1 MILYSTP
8 PITFTYLIKQL
19 KKASNAKTYLLLK
32 DIFPQNAVDLD
43 LLKMGGILYKYFR
56 KKEKILYNIS
66 DYIGCMSPANLN
78 YVLDKN
84 PEIDKK
90 KLEVNPNS
98 IDVKENVLKFNSDL
112 YNKYKIPKNKVIF
125 IFGGNLGIPQGID
138 YLKANIEYCKSIKD
152 AFFLIIGD
160 GTEYNKL
167 RNWIRTSETPNVV
180 LIKELPKSEYDD
192 IIKLSHVGLIF
203 LNPHFTIP
211 NFPSRI
217 LTYMQNRLP
226 VICAT
231 DLVTD
236 IGEIVVNNNFGFKCL
251 TSDKKSFFD
260 HLPKTAFALS
270 NIDDKNGPVLLQ
282 NTVAKKCTYALKS
295 YADYKAQIL
304 ESQLSGLLLK
314 INGHEVW
321 VKLIGTFNAYNLL
334 AIYGTAIEL
343 GMESLEALRLL
354 SELESVSGRFQYIV
368 SAANITAIVDYAHT
382 PDALENVL
390 KTINDIRTK
399 NEQLITVV
407 GCGGNRDKTKRPIM
421 GGIASDLSDKAIL
434 TSDNPRNEDAEVIIS
449 EMEQGVAPQ
458 NFKRILSITDRKQA
472 IKTACQLAQPNDII
486 LIAGK
491 GHETYQ
497 EINGVRHDFDDM
509 KIVKELLEQ
518 LHK

>member
-1 MILYSTP
+1 VSI
-8 PITFTYLIKQL
+8 
-19 KKASNAKTYLLLK
+19 LK
-32 DIFPQNAVDLD
+32 DI
-43 LLKMGGILYKYFR
+43 LYKVAIEAVKGSTEITIGKIDFDSR
-56 KKEKILYNIS
+56 KIVQNDVFVAIRGTIS
-66 DYIGCMSPANLN
+66 DGHDFISKAIELGAKAIVCDALPETIVEGITYVQVKDTNTALAVMAANYFDHPSRKLKLVGVTGTN
-78 YVLDKN
+78 GKTTIASLLFQLY
-84 PEIDKK
+84 KK
-90 KLEVNPNS
+90 AGYKVGLLSTVKIMVDDVEYKATHTTPDS
-98 IDVKENVLKFNSDL
+98 ITIN
-112 YNKYKIPKNKVIF
+112 
-125 IFGGNLGIPQGID
+125 Q
-138 YLKANIEYCKSIKD
+138 YLATMIAEGVEYCFMEVSSHGIHQKR
-152 AFFLIIGD
+152 
-160 GTEYNKL
+160 TEALHFVGGVFTN
-167 RNWIRTSETPNVV
+167 
-180 LIKELPKSEYDD
+180 
-192 IIKLSHVGLIF
+192 LSHDHLDY
-203 LNPHFTIP
+203 H
-211 NFPSRI
+211 
-217 LTYMQNRLP
+217 
-226 VICAT
+226 AT
-231 DLVTD
+231 FAEYRDV
-236 IGEIVVNNNFGFKCL
+236 
-251 TSDKKSFFD
+251 KKSFFD

-314 INGHEVW
+314 INGNEVW

-368 SAANITAIVDYAHT
+368 SDANITAIVDYAHT

-407 GCGGNRDKTKRPIM
+407 GCGGNRDKAKRPVM

-434 TSDNPRNEDAEVIIS
+434 TSDNPRNEDANVIIS
-449 EMEQGVAPQ
+449 EMEEGVAPQ

-497 EINGVRHDFDDM
+497 EIEGVRHDFDDM